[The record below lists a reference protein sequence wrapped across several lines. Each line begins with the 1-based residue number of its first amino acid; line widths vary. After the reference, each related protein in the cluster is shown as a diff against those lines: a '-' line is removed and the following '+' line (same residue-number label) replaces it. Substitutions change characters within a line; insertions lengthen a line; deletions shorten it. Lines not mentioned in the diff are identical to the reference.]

1 MSVRAGTTSRRRLI
15 GWIAIIA
22 AVVSLLAVSVLDQGG
37 IENDAERMQRLSE
50 SYACP
55 VCQGQS
61 VAESNAEVARTIR
74 QQIRTEVQQ
83 DATDD
88 EIRDTLISQYG
99 GEVLLNPPAEGI
111 GSLVWVLPVLVVVLG
126 AAGVGAAV
134 TGTSVLGREASD
146 EDRRLVAN
154 ARGSKPVALDS
165 DEASTDETQDDSD
178 SDSEVVDDEE
188 E

>member
-1 MSVRAGTTSRRRLI
+1 MSTKRDPASTRRLI
-15 GWIAIIA
+15 GWVAIIA
-22 AVVSLLAVSVLDQGG
+22 ATVSLLAVSVLDSGG
-37 IENDAERMQRLSE
+37 IENDNERMQRLAA

-111 GSLVWVLPVLVVVLG
+111 ASLVWVLPVLVVVLG

-134 TGTSVLGREASD
+134 TGRSDSEEEASD
-146 EDRRLVAN
+146 EDRQLVAT
-154 ARGSKPVALDS
+154 ARASVTGEAGLQGDTAADDELDRG
-165 DEASTDETQDDSD
+165 EEGG
-178 SDSEVVDDEE
+178 DDEE